1 MPHLNGSN
9 TKNCNNS
16 RDKRLM
22 SDFKTTKV
30 DVIVVGAGAA
40 GLLAAGRA
48 AEKGAKVLVLE
59 KMRSEGRKLLIT
71 GKGRC
76 NITNDASPA
85 EFIKHVFPDGRFLR
99 NAFSQFYSKDIISL
113 LKKYGVE
120 STLERGGRYFPA
132 SNKSPDVLRALLKWV
147 NELGVEIRCGQRVE
161 KLLTENGAIK
171 GVHSNGIVLKASK
184 VILATGGKSYPATGS
199 TGDGYELAQ
208 SVGHTVEKPIPA
220 LVPLE
225 TRGNLAQDLQG
236 LNLKN
241 VKAVI
246 WVNGKKTGEAFG
258 EMLFTHFGL
267 SGPIILTLSRIAVA
281 ALQNQDK
288 VEITVD
294 LKPALDEQKLDNRLL
309 RDLNEHGKKQ
319 LSNIFRN
326 WLPASMIPVFI
337 KELKLN
343 PEKEC
348 HQVTSNERKQIRF
361 LLKNL
366 RFEVAKHR
374 SFKEAIITAGGIL
387 TKEISPKTM
396 ESRLVKG
403 LYFAGEIINLDAET
417 GGYNLQIAWST
428 GWLAGNSAS
437 KK

>member
-1 MPHLNGSN
+1 
-9 TKNCNNS
+9 
-16 RDKRLM
+16 M
-22 SDFKTTKV
+22 SDFENTKV
-30 DVIVVGAGAA
+30 DVIVVGAGPA

-48 AEKGAKVLVLE
+48 AENGARVLILE

-99 NAFSQFYSKDIISL
+99 NAFSQFYSKDIINL
-113 LKKYGVE
+113 LEKYGVE

-132 SNKSPDVLRALLKWV
+132 SNKSMDVLRALLKWV
-147 NELGVEIRCGQRVE
+147 NELNVEIRTGQRIE
-161 KLLTENGAIK
+161 KLLSENGTVQ
-171 GVHSNGIVLKASK
+171 GVHSNGMVFYAPK

-199 TGDGYELAQ
+199 TGDGYELAK

-225 TRGNLAQDLQG
+225 TKGNLAQNLQG

-241 VKAVI
+241 VKAVV
-246 WVNGKKTGEAFG
+246 WVNGKKAGEAFG

-281 ALQNQDK
+281 ALQNNDK

-319 LSNIFRN
+319 LANIFRN

-337 KELKLN
+337 EELKLD
-343 PEKEC
+343 PEKVC
-348 HQVTSNERKQIRF
+348 HQVSSKERKQIRY
-361 LLKNL
+361 LMKNL
-366 RFEVAKHR
+366 RFEVTKNR
-374 SFKEAIITAGGIL
+374 SFKEAIITAGGIP
-387 TKEISPKTM
+387 TKEITPKTM

-403 LYFAGEIINLDAET
+403 LYFAGEIIDLDAET

-437 KK
+437 AK

>member
-1 MPHLNGSN
+1 
-9 TKNCNNS
+9 
-16 RDKRLM
+16 M
-22 SDFKTTKV
+22 SEFETTKI

-48 AEKGAKVLVLE
+48 AELGARVLILE
-59 KMRSEGRKLLIT
+59 KMRTEGRKLMIT

-76 NITNDASPA
+76 NITNDATPA

-99 NAFSQFYSKDIISL
+99 NAFSQFYTKDIISL
-113 LKKYGVE
+113 LQKYGVE

-132 SNKSPDVLRALLKWV
+132 SNKSLDVLRALLKWV
-147 NELGVEIRCGQRVE
+147 NELNVEIRTGQRVE
-161 KLLTENGAIK
+161 KLLTENGTVQ
-171 GVHSNGIVLKASK
+171 GVQSNGIIFKAPK

-199 TGDGYELAQ
+199 SGDGYELAQ

-225 TRGNLAQDLQG
+225 TKGNLAQNLQG

-241 VKAVI
+241 VKAVV
-246 WVNGKKTGEAFG
+246 WVNEKKAGEAFG

-267 SGPIILTLSRIAVA
+267 SGPIILTLSRIVVA
-281 ALQNQDK
+281 ALQNKDI

-319 LSNIFRN
+319 LVNIFRN

-337 KELKLN
+337 EELKLD
-343 PEKEC
+343 PEKMC
-348 HQVTSNERKQIRF
+348 HQVSSNERKQIRY

-366 RFEVAKHR
+366 RFEVEKHR
-374 SFKEAIITAGGIL
+374 SFKEAIITAGGIP
-387 TKEISPKTM
+387 TKEIAPKTM

-403 LYFAGEIINLDAET
+403 LYFAGEIIDLDAET

-428 GWLAGNSAS
+428 GWLAGNSAFFE
-437 KK
+437 

>member
-1 MPHLNGSN
+1 MLRLNGSN
-9 TKNCNNS
+9 TKSCSNLQ
-16 RDKRLM
+16 DKILM
-22 SDFKTTKV
+22 SDFEATKV
-30 DVIVVGAGAA
+30 DVIVVGAGPA

-48 AEKGAKVLVLE
+48 AEQGAKVLVLE

-99 NAFSQFYSKDIISL
+99 NAFSLFYSKDIINL

-132 SNKSPDVLRALLKWV
+132 SNKSMDVLRALLKWV
-147 NELGVEIRCGQRVE
+147 NELNIEIRTGQRVE
-161 KLLTENGAIK
+161 KLLTENGALQ
-171 GVHSNGIVLKASK
+171 GVQSNGTVYTASK
-184 VILATGGKSYPATGS
+184 VILATGGKSYPATGA
-199 TGDGYELAQ
+199 TGDGYELAK

-225 TRGNLAQDLQG
+225 TKGNLAQNLQG

-241 VKAVI
+241 VKAVV
-246 WVNGKKTGEAFG
+246 WVNGKKAGEAFG

-267 SGPIILTLSRIAVA
+267 SGPIILTLSRIAAA
-281 ALQNQDK
+281 ALQDKNK

-294 LKPALDEQKLDNRLL
+294 LKSALDEQKLDNRLL

-337 KELKLN
+337 EELKLD

-348 HQVTSNERKQIRF
+348 HQVSSTERKQIRY
-361 LLKNL
+361 LMKNL
-366 RFEVAKHR
+366 RFEVVKHR
-374 SFKEAIITAGGIL
+374 SFKEAIITAGGIS
-387 TKEISPKTM
+387 TKEIAPKTM

-403 LYFAGEIINLDAET
+403 LYFAGEIIDLDAET

-437 KK
+437 EK